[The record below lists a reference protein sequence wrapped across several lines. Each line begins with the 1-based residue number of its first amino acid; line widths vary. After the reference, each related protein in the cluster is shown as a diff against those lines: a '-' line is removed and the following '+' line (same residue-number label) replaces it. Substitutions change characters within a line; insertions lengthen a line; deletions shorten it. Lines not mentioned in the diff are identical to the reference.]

1 MKKTNIKINKSEKTK
16 VRRQT
21 RILLL
26 WLWSGKNALKINQKI
41 LAKKTEFK
49 EKTDRLPEGG
59 RAATPPS
66 GWYLQFQL
74 QLQLQFSVP
83 TSRFFSDFFY
93 VMWIAH
99 ICLNCKLHFKASAAN
114 WKAAGNKLLI
124 RGLFSWRIR
133 KIWGR
138 EARDI
143 ENRELLEEIMM
154 TEKLKGNFVEER
166 ELYFEFS
173 CKNNW

>member
-1 MKKTNIKINKSEKTK
+1 M
-16 VRRQT
+16 RRQT

-26 WLWSGKNALKINQKI
+26 WLWSGKNALEINQKI
-41 LAKKTEFK
+41 LGKKK
-49 EKTDRLPEGG
+49 NSKKRPAGCRRAEG
-59 RAATPPS
+59 PPRPLVGGICNS
-66 GWYLQFQL
+66 NCNCNCSSHFLIL
-74 QLQLQFSVP
+74 L
-83 TSRFFSDFFY
+83 FFFDFFY

-99 ICLNCKLHFKASAAN
+99 ICSNCKLHLKVSAAN
-114 WKAAGNKLLI
+114 WKAAGNKLLM
-124 RGLFSWRIR
+124 RGLFSWRIG

-173 CKNNW
+173 CRNNW